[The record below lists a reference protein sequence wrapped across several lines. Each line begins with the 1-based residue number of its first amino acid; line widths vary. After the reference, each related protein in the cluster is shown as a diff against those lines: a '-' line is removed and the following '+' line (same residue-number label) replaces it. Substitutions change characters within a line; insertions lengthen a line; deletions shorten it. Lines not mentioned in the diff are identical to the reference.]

1 MTSKEFK
8 IWLEGFLT
16 SLNLETIE
24 VRDGTNP
31 NYNNLT
37 MLKTIN
43 NKLKEVKDVGGEEN
57 PTVHTLLTERLIP
70 VTPPNP
76 FKITF
81 EDKK

>member
-31 NYNNLT
+31 NYNNLNS
-37 MLKTIN
+37 I
-43 NKLKEVKDVGGEEN
+43 KLNYFYIFV
-57 PTVHTLLTERLIP
+57 L
-70 VTPPNP
+70 
-76 FKITF
+76 
-81 EDKK
+81 